1 MVVYDDLTLES
12 ALADPM
18 IDLVRRADGI
28 DRRSFAMLLRSA
40 ARDTIGVRP
49 ERTGS
54 SGDIRAAGAIAATV
68 RKKHCGCV
76 TLTSTR

>member
-28 DRRSFAMLLRSA
+28 DRQSFAVLLRAASNGIRLRSERSA
-40 ARDTIGVRP
+40 SEAASTC
-49 ERTGS
+49 
-54 SGDIRAAGAIAATV
+54 DIRAAGAIAATV
-68 RKKHCGCV
+68 RKKCCG
-76 TLTSTR
+76 SAHAW